1 MRCGGWERSVSE
13 FVSSPSGEVQWRV
26 TRRNNTGISEYWP
39 SWMDHGTPNKA
50 GGVVFRTCFL
60 LSSPPD
66 RLLVTPNFPIRTNY
80 TVLLCY
86 RPRPHASSSIFPCFY
101 IFVPIGTGRTRSIYP
116 SVEGGWMWWYRDG
129 PQKRPILEIDT
140 PQKEGNIKK
149 TVPHKNSCSVSPPTK
164 GIIPPQ
170 QGEEGE
176 QRNET
181 VRVWKRT
188 QHDPPAAPNQ
198 IIQRTTGHNKTSR
211 HVRIK
216 GQKKARKRTNHSS
229 LR

>member
-1 MRCGGWERSVSE
+1 
-13 FVSSPSGEVQWRV
+13 
-26 TRRNNTGISEYWP
+26 
-39 SWMDHGTPNKA
+39 
-50 GGVVFRTCFL
+50 
-60 LSSPPD
+60 
-66 RLLVTPNFPIRTNY
+66 
-80 TVLLCY
+80 
-86 RPRPHASSSIFPCFY
+86 
-101 IFVPIGTGRTRSIYP
+101 
-116 SVEGGWMWWYRDG
+116 MWWYRDG

-140 PQKEGNIKK
+140 PQKERNTKK

-229 LR
+229 LRQGKRRRAGCSRRVSSLVGPAEVDAVVIVSNHSVPQYLFFDGGASGIVVCKKKCTRYNIRYINWTRTDLRT